1 MLAHLVWLL
10 HSELQSDYRLFAE
23 GFFRELFSDERL
35 FLTYYNFDLQPNRIN
50 IVKDVVA
57 KYSKQ
62 PTSYCWTLIN
72 NVYAQNLKRFPD
84 EQYEFILQQNEI
96 VIAFNGNT

>member
-1 MLAHLVWLL
+1 
-10 HSELQSDYRLFAE
+10 
-23 GFFRELFSDERL
+23 LFSDERL

-62 PTSYCWTLIN
+62 PNRLLLETLIN